1 MDPVSVAM
9 AASSA
14 FTLLKKGIAAGKE
27 IEDMGSTLAKWAG
40 AFSDATYLEGKAKG
54 KPPWYK
60 TLAGS
65 PEAEAIEIFAAA
77 EKLRAQKKEIDTMIG
92 FAYGQKGKE
101 RYLQTLRDV
110 KERRKKHEHRK
121 AEIREKIIEAIT
133 IFIAFL
139 LLIAIC
145 GGIFYL
151 VGVQTGR
158 F

>member
-40 AFSDATYLEGKAKG
+40 AFSDVNYLEQKAKN
-54 KPPWYK
+54 PPWYK
-60 TLAGS
+60 SFSGS
-65 PEAEAIEIFAAA
+65 AEAEALEIFAAA

-92 FAYGQKGKE
+92 YAYGHTGKK
-101 RYLQTLRDV
+101 RYLQTLREV
-110 KERRKKHEHRK
+110 KERRKKQEHRK
-121 AEIREKIIEAIT
+121 AEIKDAIIT
-133 IFIAFL
+133 GLLGTLVFIVVVS
-139 LLIAIC
+139 II
-145 GGIFYL
+145 
-151 VGVQTGR
+151 VGVFYVIGLRTGR

>member
-40 AFSDATYLEGKAKG
+40 AFSDVNYLEQKAKN
-54 KPPWYK
+54 PPWYK
-60 TLAGS
+60 SFSGS
-65 PEAEAIEIFAAA
+65 AEAEALEIFAAA
-77 EKLRAQKKEIDTMIG
+77 EKLRAQKIEIDRMIG
-92 FAYGQKGKE
+92 YAYGHTGKK

-110 KERRKKHEHRK
+110 KERRKKQEHRK
-121 AEIREKIIEAIT
+121 AEIKEAIVT
-133 IFIAFL
+133 SVLGVIVFAVAA
-139 LLIAIC
+139 AILV
-145 GGIFYL
+145 GIFYFI
-151 VGVQTGR
+151 GVKTGR